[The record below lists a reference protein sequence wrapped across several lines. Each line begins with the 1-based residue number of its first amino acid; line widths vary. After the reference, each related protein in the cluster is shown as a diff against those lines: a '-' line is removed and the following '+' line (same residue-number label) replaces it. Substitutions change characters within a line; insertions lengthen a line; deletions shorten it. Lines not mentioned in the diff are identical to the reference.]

1 MTPPFLTF
9 AIIIVSVMNSDVLW
23 DIDESFSRIV
33 SPGMFNLLI
42 IFFSKIFLEDQVQCR
57 LLWDVVVVEGAAI
70 LQ

>member
-1 MTPPFLTF
+1 
-9 AIIIVSVMNSDVLW
+9 
-23 DIDESFSRIV
+23 
-33 SPGMFNLLI
+33 MFNLLI